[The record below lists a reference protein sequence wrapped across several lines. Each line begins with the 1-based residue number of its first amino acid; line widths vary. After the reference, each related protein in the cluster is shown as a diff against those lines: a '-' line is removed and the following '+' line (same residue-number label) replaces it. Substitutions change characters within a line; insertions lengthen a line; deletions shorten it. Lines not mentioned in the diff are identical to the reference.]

1 MSAKEIF
8 QFYAGRMDFGRGI
21 QYNMN
26 QYKMLKSDLA
36 RLDVY
41 LNEISEEDLNTLL
54 QQVKKFDSSP
64 VITITNFLKRQL
76 NEMQILQ

>member
-8 QFYAGRMDFGRGI
+8 QFYAERMDFGRGI